1 MARLNTFVGALAGL
15 VFAAGISQAQ
25 IIIYQDDFS
34 GGTGNLAGEAPDVR
48 PGSETWIA
56 QPGAS
61 LPGGAESGAFRADGT
76 SITSNHGGSGGSF
89 LPFAPSAGN
98 VYKLSASINV
108 AADDAGYISIGFSNG
123 IGDRYILIANGGA
136 FIGGNEHPNPD
147 IRTYLGVSVAG
158 QAEHDNLN
166 IDGLSE
172 IDIILDATDADAA
185 LWTMEFIINGGS
197 SVHGPLPKTFGSGFN
212 NGNGSWADI
221 SHVGISHNNAA
232 GVVESFELSIIPE
245 PNSAALL
252 LGVSALALLHRR
264 RRH

>member
-1 MARLNTFVGALAGL
+1 MTRLNIYIFVGALAGL

-34 GGTGNLAGEAPDVR
+34 GGAGNLAGEAPDVR

-56 QPGAS
+56 QPGAR
-61 LPGGAESGAFRADGT
+61 LPGGAESGAFRANGS
-76 SITSNHGGSGGSF
+76 SITASNGGGGGSF

-98 VYKLSASINV
+98 VYKLSASIDV
-108 AADDAGYISIGFSNG
+108 AAGNAISIGFSNG

-136 FIGGNEHPNPD
+136 FVEQNGD
-147 IRTYLGVSVAG
+147 VTTFLGVSVAG
-158 QAEHDNLN
+158 QADHHDLN
-166 IDGLSE
+166 GIGLRE

-185 LWTMEFIINGGS
+185 LWTMEFIIDGGS

-221 SHVGISHNNAA
+221 SHVGISHNGAD
-232 GVVESFELSIIPE
+232 GVVESFELSTIPE
-245 PNSAALL
+245 PNSAALI